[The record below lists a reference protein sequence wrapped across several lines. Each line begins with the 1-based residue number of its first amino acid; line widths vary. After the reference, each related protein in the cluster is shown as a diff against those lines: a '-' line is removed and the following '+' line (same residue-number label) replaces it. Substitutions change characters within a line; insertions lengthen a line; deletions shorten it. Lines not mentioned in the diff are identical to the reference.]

1 MLETR
6 LSKIN
11 YIGQDGF
18 HWFVGQVTPDPAWR
32 GSSTTNGYR
41 AKVRILGKHPA
52 TAEVPDSELPW
63 AHFVTPPSLGTGKGF
78 GGSSF
83 FIQGGETV
91 IGFFLDGDD
100 AQQPIVIG
108 TLSSGQN
115 EENLMAFDD
124 AVQAGT
130 TGFLPL
136 SANYNRDFSKAV
148 RRTDGE
154 KTDGNGLPDNNGLTP
169 DGKESQQAAIDGK
182 EIIVPKAKACK
193 GGKGFMSD
201 VARTLA
207 SVVAIGN
214 GLIEYKEGFIDPV
227 FGEIYN
233 VAALISSAS
242 TIIASGFAQLI
253 RLARKFLFEQ
263 IKKLSENIVT
273 FLLPDSLLKDIAIS
287 KAMDTIF
294 CIIEKIVKSLKGLIE
309 DFLNQLFGKVV
320 NMPLCAAEAAIA
332 GLVAN
337 INDKVQSVIG
347 PAMEAIQGILGPLG
361 TFMGFLNKAM
371 GYVQMGLKFL
381 SCEDDICPPEP
392 YDWAANFGP
401 SKKSVADFK
410 RSINITNGITAAGIG
425 ASVSNMISNIFPDID
440 DEKSSAVAELVGGCP
455 TNVIKCG
462 APSIEIFGGGGFGAA
477 ARAVVNEVGQVVG
490 VNMTQFGSGYAKKP
504 FVTISDSCDNGRGA
518 TGTAVVEDGRVT
530 NVIITNTGGGYLG
543 PETATADNEGE
554 EVVGEIVGID
564 VINTGKG
571 YDQDSLIVSGCGTL
585 KPQLDQEGRIV
596 GADIVQSDIG
606 CKVLPKLRINSATG
620 FGAVIRP
627 VMKFRKREEY
637 SKTVNIPQSAV
648 LKVVDCVSSY

>member
-32 GSSTTNGYR
+32 DSSNTNGYR

-63 AHFVTPPSLGTGKGF
+63 AHFATSPTLGTGKGF
-78 GGSSF
+78 SGHSF
-83 FIQGGETV
+83 FMQGGETV
-91 IGFFLDGDD
+91 VGFFLDGDD
-100 AQQPIVIG
+100 AQQPIVIAA
-108 TLSSGQN
+108 LSSGQN
-115 EENLMAFDD
+115 EQNLMAFDD

-136 SANYNRDFSKAV
+136 SANYSLDFSRAV
-148 RRTDGE
+148 RRADGE
-154 KTDGNGLPDNNGLTP
+154 RTEDNGLPDNNGLTP
-169 DGKESQQAAIDGK
+169 DGQLSQQQEIDEK
-182 EIIVPKAKACK
+182 EIVVAKAKPCK

-201 VARTLA
+201 VSRTLA
-207 SVVAIGN
+207 SFVAIGN
-214 GLIEYKEGFIDPV
+214 GLQEYKEGFIDPV
-227 FGEIYN
+227 LGEIYN
-233 VAALISSAS
+233 IQALISSSA
-242 TIIASGFAQLI
+242 TIIAGGFAQLI
-253 RLARKFLFEQ
+253 RLSRKFLFQE
-263 IKKLSENIVT
+263 IKKISENIVT

-294 CIIEKIVKSLKGLIE
+294 CVIENIVKGLKGLIE
-309 DFLNQLFGKVV
+309 DFLNQLLGKVV

-337 INDKVQSVIG
+337 INDKIQGVIG
-347 PAMEAIQGILGPLG
+347 PAMEAIQGILGPIG
-361 TFMGFLNKAM
+361 SFMGFINKAM

-381 SCEDDICPPEP
+381 SCEGDICPPEP

-410 RSINITNGITAAGIG
+410 RSINITNGLSAAGIG
-425 ASVSNMISNIFPDID
+425 ASVTSMINGLFDID
-440 DEKSSAVAELVGGCP
+440 ESKSGPVAALVGGCP
-455 TNVIKCG
+455 TDVLKCG
-462 APSIEIFGGGGFGAA
+462 APSIEIFGGGGIGAA

-490 VNMTQFGSGYAKKP
+490 VNMTDFGSGYAKKP

-518 TGTAVVEDGRVT
+518 TGTAVVEDGKVT
-530 NVIITNTGGGYLG
+530 NIIITNTGGGYLG
-543 PETATADNEGE
+543 PETATSDNEGE

-571 YDQDSLIVSGCGTL
+571 YDEDSLIVSGCGTL

-606 CKVLPKLRINSATG
+606 CKVLPKLQINSATG